1 MAGPGLSEKA
11 ATYDLNPDTIDWVHQ
26 YSFWAASSVW
36 KQYLVTGDLDFAVG
50 QLDNLVQYYAGYDNH
65 FNKTLGLYWQA
76 PVWDASEYTAAS
88 YETDPAD
95 PYHGGYGYRP
105 TINSYQFGDAAA
117 ISALAALAGDANLAQ
132 EYENKSK
139 AIENA
144 TQALLWDSNDHFFK
158 HRARDNNP
166 EGSLLDTRE
175 IMGYLPWMF
184 NMSLKSD
191 HAQSFTQLMDASGF
205 ASTYGP
211 TTTEK
216 RSSWYMHD
224 AAQGCCRWTGPA
236 WPFATSQTLTAVE
249 NLLHDYPA
257 QSYITSSDYF
267 TLISQYAAMHSKNG
281 QPYVAEAHWPDQ
293 DAWIYDTEGHS
304 EDYNHSTFVDNILT
318 GLLGLRPRP
327 GRGMVVNPL
336 VPTSWSYF
344 GLENV
349 AYHGHNVTIL
359 WDRDGTHY
367 GQGSGLRVWV
377 DDVSTGS
384 RSDLGPLTVPLKS
397 DRPKTARSEINIA
410 VNSLRDS
417 IGTQPTA
424 SFTSAFGGD
433 DVWHGID
440 GTIFR
445 VGIPENTRWTTY
457 ESPNKT
463 DWYAITFTGPQTLTE
478 VDLYFYD
485 DAGGVRLPASFDL
498 QYLHGTS
505 WSTVPSQTLRGE
517 LQANSQAQITFPS
530 ITSTALRVVAPN
542 GRDGVGWGLSEFQV
556 WTGPV

>member
-1 MAGPGLSEKA
+1 LAGPGLSAKA
-11 ATYDLNPDTIDWVHQ
+11 ATYDLNPDTTDWVHQ
-26 YSFWAASSVW
+26 YSFWAATSVW
-36 KQYLVTGDLDFAVG
+36 KQYLVTGDLGFAVS

-65 FNKTLGLYWQA
+65 FNETLNLYWQA

-88 YETDPAD
+88 YETDPVD

-117 ISALAALAGDANLAQ
+117 ISSLAALAGNVNLAQ
-132 EYENKSK
+132 EYESRSK
-139 AIENA
+139 TIENA
-144 TQALLWDSNDHFFK
+144 TKALLWDNNDHFFK
-158 HRARDNNP
+158 HRARDNNTN
-166 EGSLLDTRE
+166 GSLLDTRE

-184 NMSLKSD
+184 NMSLKPD
-191 HAQSFTQLMDASGF
+191 YAEAFTQLMDASSF

-216 RSSWYMHD
+216 RSPWYMHD
-224 AAQGCCRWTGPA
+224 AEQGCCRWTGPA

-281 QPYVAEAHWPDQ
+281 QPYVAEAHWPDK

-304 EDYNHSTFVDNILT
+304 EDYNHSTFFDNILT

-327 GRGMVVNPL
+327 GRSLVVNPL
-336 VPTSWSYF
+336 VPTSWTYF
-344 GLENV
+344 GVENV
-349 AYHGHNVTIL
+349 PYHGHNVTFL

-367 GQGSGLRVWV
+367 GQGSGLQIWV
-377 DDVSTGS
+377 DDVLAEA
-384 RSDLGPLTVPLKS
+384 RADLGPLTVTLKS
-397 DRPKTARSEINIA
+397 DRPKTARPEINIA
-410 VNSLRDS
+410 VNSLKDS
-417 IGTQPTA
+417 AGTQPTS

-433 DVWHGID
+433 DVWHAID
-440 GTIFR
+440 GTVFR

-457 ESPNKT
+457 ASTNKT
-463 DWYAITFTGPQTLTE
+463 DWYAITFPKPQTMTQ

-485 DAGGVRLPASFDL
+485 DAGGVRLPVNFDL
-498 QYLHGTS
+498 QYLNGTS
-505 WSTVPSQTLRGE
+505 WSTVPSQALDGVLT
-517 LQANSQAQITFPS
+517 ANAKARITFPS
-530 ITSTALRVVAPN
+530 TTSTALRVVAPN
-542 GRDGVGWGLSEFQV
+542 GKDGVGWGLSEFEV
-556 WTGPV
+556 WVDST

>member
-1 MAGPGLSEKA
+1 
-11 ATYDLNPDTIDWVHQ
+11 
-26 YSFWAASSVW
+26 
-36 KQYLVTGDLDFAVG
+36 
-50 QLDNLVQYYAGYDNH
+50 
-65 FNKTLGLYWQA
+65 
-76 PVWDASEYTAAS
+76 
-88 YETDPAD
+88 
-95 PYHGGYGYRP
+95 
-105 TINSYQFGDAAA
+105 
-117 ISALAALAGDANLAQ
+117 
-132 EYENKSK
+132 
-139 AIENA
+139 
-144 TQALLWDSNDHFFK
+144 
-158 HRARDNNP
+158 
-166 EGSLLDTRE
+166 
-175 IMGYLPWMF
+175 MGYLPWMF
-184 NMSLKSD
+184 NMSLKPD
-191 HAQSFTQLMDASGF
+191 FAEAFTQLMDASGF

-216 RSSWYMHD
+216 RSSWYMHE
-224 AAQGCCRWTGPA
+224 AAEGCCRWTGPA

-257 QSYITSSDYF
+257 QSYITPSDYF

-281 QPYVAEAHWPDQ
+281 HPYVAEAHWPDQ

-304 EDYNHSTFVDNILT
+304 EDYNHSTFIDNILT

-327 GRGMVVNPL
+327 GRNLVVNPL

-367 GQGSGLRVWV
+367 GQGSGLRIWV
-377 DDVSTGS
+377 DDVLAES
-384 RSDLGPLTVPLKS
+384 RTDLGPLTVTLKS
-397 DRPKTARSEINIA
+397 DRPKTAQSKINIA

-417 IGTQPTA
+417 VGTQPTA

-433 DVWHGID
+433 NVWHAID

-463 DWYAITFTGPQTLTE
+463 DWYAITFGSPQTLSQ
-478 VDLYFYD
+478 VNLYFYD
-485 DAGGVRLPASFDL
+485 DAGGVRLPASHDL
-498 QYLHGTS
+498 QYLDGTS
-505 WSTVPSQTLRGE
+505 WSSVPSQTLRGE
-517 LQANSQAQITFPS
+517 LKANSQARIEFPS

-542 GRDGVGWGLSEFQV
+542 GEDGVGWGLSEFEV